1 MKHLSLLVS
10 ISYLALA
17 APAWAKTSEDGPG
30 TVGQPDPQPGTKAKA
45 FTTGV
50 AKGRDMF
57 YTAISAS
64 TLDDTDVQKI
74 AATSVAEI
82 IGNIP
87 GIRAEGSGTDG
98 FSAISI
104 RGLPLA
110 ADGSKFLQLQED
122 GLPVLEFGDVHFASS
137 DMFLRPD
144 LSLSQIQAIRGGS
157 ASTFASNSPGGVVNF
172 LSKTGEV
179 EGGTVQASAGLDHDR
194 YRLDFNYG
202 GRVGADWR
210 FNVGGFY
217 REGEGPRAVGY
228 NAFRGGQIK
237 GNVTRELAGG
247 GYIRLYGKYLDDRQP
262 AYATYP
268 IGLTGTDASPD
279 YANIPGVDIR
289 RDLTTTKYTTS
300 YPMLDQDNRP
310 TVATGRNGLRAI
322 VKSVGMET
330 QFDVG
335 EWSITD
341 RFRFAANSG
350 EYNQQG
356 PIVFGPASLIGMV
369 VGAPGASFS
378 YATGPRTGQVI
389 TDPTSLNGNGLLNY
403 TSAMNVKLNDL
414 NTTTN
419 DLRASRGWKIGEGTL
434 TTTGGIYYS
443 SQNIDLYQNFVMLV
457 QDVAANGNTALVN
470 VIAADGTPISQNGV
484 IGYVLPVTPNFHR
497 RLDVNYRVVAPYT
510 SLNYKIGKLA
520 IGGSLRLDTGTV
532 TGRLFGADL
541 GGGRSGTS
549 AVDVNGDGVIQPIE
563 RQVAILP
570 LGQPAN
576 VDYDYDYLSYSV
588 SANYRVADALS
599 AFVRYSRG
607 ARAGAERLLFGPTF
621 DPVGGGLS
629 DPKAAFGY
637 VKQAEAGAK
646 FRADG
651 FSAYV
656 TAFWASTNDQ
666 NFQLTVDGEGRSIM
680 VPIDRSYTARGVE
693 LESEIHKGPFSLTL
707 GATYTSAK
715 IDKDAV
721 DATLT
726 GNRPRHQPR
735 VFFAARPQVDVRGL
749 TIGTQVNGTTS
760 SFAQDS
766 NLLKQPG
773 YVIVSPY
780 VQYRLSPRIQLS
792 ANVFNV
798 MDKLALILVNAP
810 TVSAGPI
817 TSAQPL
823 NGRTASASIRFD
835 F

>member
-1 MKHLSLLVS
+1 MKRLPFLVS
-10 ISYLALA
+10 ISYLALSTPAKA
-17 APAWAKTSEDGPG
+17 APADEPG
-30 TVGQPDPQPGTKAKA
+30 TVAQSDEQSANAKPKA

-57 YTAISAS
+57 DTAISAS

-104 RGLPLA
+104 RGLPMA

-237 GNVTRELAGG
+237 ANVTRELAGG

-262 AYATYP
+262 TYATYP
-268 IGLTGTDASPD
+268 IGLTGTDASPN
-279 YANIPGVDIR
+279 YANLPGLDIR
-289 RDLTTTKYTTS
+289 RDLTTSQYTAS
-300 YPMLDQDNRP
+300 YPMLDQDNRL
-310 TVATGRNGLRAI
+310 TTANARNGIHA
-322 VKSVGMET
+322 VSKSVGLET
-330 QFDVG
+330 QFDIG

-350 EYNQQG
+350 EFNQQA
-356 PIVFGPASLIGMV
+356 PMLLAPASVIAQI
-369 VGAPGASFS
+369 VGGPGATLS
-378 YATGPRTGQVI
+378 YLTGPNAGRTI
-389 TDPTSLNGNGLLNY
+389 TNGATLLNY
-403 TSAMNVKLNDL
+403 GLAINGKLNDL
-414 NTTTN
+414 ATTTN
-419 DLRASRGWKIGEGTL
+419 DLRASRGWDLGTGTL
-434 TTTGGIYYS
+434 TTSGGVYYS
-443 SQNIDLYQNFVMLV
+443 SQNIDMYWNFTTTL
-457 QDVAANGNTALVN
+457 QDVAADGLSALVN
-470 VIAADGTPISQNGV
+470 VAAANGA
-484 IGYVLPVTPNFHR
+484 PVTSSGVVAYTLQDTQNYHQRF
-497 RLDVNYRVVAPYT
+497 DVNYRVIAPYA
-510 SLNYKIGKLA
+510 SLNYKIGQLA
-520 IGGSLRLDTGTV
+520 IGGSLRLDTGKV
-532 TGRLFGADL
+532 TGRLYGSDL
-541 GGGRSGTS
+541 RGGRNGYSTI
-549 AVDVNGDGVIQPIE
+549 DMNGDGVIQPAE
-563 RQVAILP
+563 QQVATLP
-570 LGQPAN
+570 LSQPGN
-576 VDYDYDYLSYSV
+576 VDYDYDYLSYSL
-588 SANYRVADALS
+588 SANYRLADSLS
-599 AFVRYSRG
+599 TFARYSRG
-607 ARAGAERLLFGPTF
+607 ARAGADRLFFSPSH
-621 DPVGGGLS
+621 DPNGGGLT
-629 DPKAAFGY
+629 DPKTAFGY

-646 FRADG
+646 FRTDH

-656 TAFWASTNDQ
+656 TGFWASTSDR
-666 NFQLTVDGEGRSIM
+666 NFQISNDANGRS
-680 VPIDRSYTARGVE
+680 VVLTIDRSYTAKGVE
-693 LESEIHKGPFSLTL
+693 LESEWHTGPFSVTL
-707 GATYTSAK
+707 GGTYTSAK
-715 IDKDAV
+715 IDKDAL
-721 DATLT
+721 DPSLN
-726 GNRPRHQPR
+726 GNRPRHQAKF
-735 VFFAARPQVDVRGL
+735 FFAARPQFAHGPVTV
-749 TIGTQVNGTTS
+749 GTQVNGTTS
-760 SFAQDS
+760 GFTQDS

-780 VQYRLSPRIQLS
+780 AQYQLTPRTRLSVN
-792 ANVFNV
+792 AFNV
-798 MDKLALILVNAP
+798 LDKIALVQVAAP
-810 TVSAGPI
+810 AIPAGGV
-817 TSAQPL
+817 TSAQAL
-823 NGRTASASIRFD
+823 NGRTITASIRLD